1 MKKKIAITL
10 ILALTFVMSLPF
22 IVTAKTYTPAQ
33 VKIKSVTMSSSGCN
47 TVVVKWSKLRK
58 NVKGY
63 LIYRSTKKNGKYKR
77 VANVN
82 SSKSKCE
89 LYTPEVGKTYY
100 YKVRAYNKK
109 NGKTYTGK
117 WSSIKK
123 ITVKENGPAID
134 LMSEVY
140 PPNINY
146 PETGVGTIEIIN
158 YSKSKTVY
166 IDPEAVSVYNLDG
179 DSMNMYISSYA
190 YTDEPEPEYID
201 LAKGEIIPLPP
212 ERYAYLTLRP
222 DSDQSI
228 IPFEE
233 KYGEG
238 NIETVTLLVGYESDA
253 VDEYL
258 YMWDKG
264 SGGSLSDI

>member
-1 MKKKIAITL
+1 MRKKIAITL
-10 ILALTFVMSLPF
+10 IIAMTFVLSLPF

-33 VKIKSVTMSSSGCN
+33 VKIKSVTMSTYACN

-77 VANVN
+77 VAKVD
-82 SSKSKCE
+82 SLRSKCE
-89 LYTPEVGKTYY
+89 LYTPKVGKTYY

-109 NGKTYTGK
+109 SGKTYLGK

-134 LMSEVY
+134 LMDAY
-140 PPNINY
+140 PPTIRCH
-146 PETGVGTIEIIN
+146 ETGVGTIEIIN

-212 ERYAYLTLRP
+212 GRYAYLTLTP
-222 DSDQSI
+222 DSDQTI

-233 KYGEG
+233 KEGGG
-238 NIETVTLLVGYESDA
+238 NIETVTLLVGYDSNAANDYSY
-253 VDEYL
+253 VWHKD
-258 YMWDKG
+258 
-264 SGGSLSDI
+264 SGGSLF

>member
-1 MKKKIAITL
+1 MRKKIAVTL
-10 ILALTFVMSLPF
+10 IIAMTFVLSLPF

-63 LIYRSTKKNGKYKR
+63 WVFRSTKKNGKYTK
-77 VANVN
+77 VATVK
-82 SSKSKCE
+82 SPQSKCE
-89 LYTPEVGKTYY
+89 LYTPKVGKTYY
-100 YKVRAYNKK
+100 YKVRAYNIK
-109 NGKTYTGK
+109 NGKKYKGA

-134 LMSEVY
+134 IMKEPY
-140 PPNINY
+140 PPTVRN
-146 PETGVGTIEIIN
+146 PETGAGAIEVIN

-166 IDPEAVSVYNLDG
+166 IDPEDISIYNHDG
-179 DSMNMYISSYA
+179 DSINMHVSAYA
-190 YTDEPEPEYID
+190 YTDEREPEDID
-201 LAKGEIIPLPP
+201 INKGDLVVLPP
-212 ERYAYLTLRP
+212 GRYASLTLIP

-228 IPFEE
+228 ISFEE
-233 KYGEG
+233 GWG
-238 NIETVTLLVGYESDA
+238 NINTVTLLVGYDSDA
-253 VDEYL
+253 VYEYS
-258 YMWDKG
+258 YVWYKG

>member
-1 MKKKIAITL
+1 MRKKIAITL
-10 ILALTFVMSLPF
+10 IIAMTFVLSLPF
-22 IVTAKTYTPAQ
+22 IVTAKSYTPAQ
-33 VKIKSVTMSSSGCN
+33 VKIKSVTMSTTRSN

-63 LIYRSTKKNGKYKR
+63 WVFRSTKKNGKYTK
-77 VANVN
+77 VATVK
-82 SSKSKCE
+82 SPQSKCE
-89 LYTPEVGKTYY
+89 LYTPKVGKTYY
-100 YKVRAYNKK
+100 YKVQAYNIK
-109 NGKTYTGK
+109 NGKKYKGDC
-117 WSSIKK
+117 SSIKK

-134 LMSEVY
+134 LMSEAY

-158 YSKSKTVY
+158 YSKSTTVY
-166 IDPEAVSVYNLDG
+166 IDPEAVSIYNLDG

-212 ERYAYLTLRP
+212 GRYAYLTLRP
-222 DSDQSI
+222 DSNQTI